1 MADLKPL
8 GSEKLNGDDKLKR
21 ILELAYYKTD
31 NKKNTAKAE
40 IVKESKTGGVY
51 GVVKEKDGY
60 YVKRGLNENS
70 LDYIGGM
77 FMKNK
82 NKFSSY
88 AEAVKRLELIKG
100 QEEYLNEATKYVL
113 KTDKPAQVEAPVPAP
128 AIDDAPPAD
137 AALPPLPPADG
148 GEASVEEPLPE
159 LPPME
164 GGEDMG
170 GEEEAPSE
178 SKRSDYMAEAQKHA
192 GRLGQE
198 LRDIKD
204 KMESDDIKYIL
215 NMIISAV
222 DLDKLD
228 DEDIED
234 IAEKFERDEEQ
245 GAEEGGED
253 NLGGEELGGEELP
266 AEEPVA
272 ADEELGEEANPM
284 DALESFINSSID
296 EEYTDFD
303 EEDLSGLEDEM
314 DELNIADYAD
324 LDEEAIDDSMFDF
337 KPDYVSPSLGD
348 DDDVE
353 LDESDDFIGKFQNDV
368 SWVHPDNKHFG
379 QGDETDGYGDD
390 ETFDDYDTFNSKY
403 QGKHKWFDNDKSFFD
418 MYKNKYGPLNIR
430 SRRPTEMDDDVELDE
445 SDDLIGKFDG
455 QASWTRHDNSMF
467 DGNLDDYSD
476 DETFDDYDT
485 FNSKYQGKH
494 KWFGDKGHSTFR
506 MYKDGYG
513 PFSVRNRKPK
523 EMDSEVEIDLDEIK
537 NEINNNIHT
546 TLSKYFK

>member
-31 NKKNTAKAE
+31 NKKNTSKAE
-40 IVKESKTGGVY
+40 VVKESKTGGVY
-51 GVVKEKDGY
+51 GIVKEKDGY
-60 YVKRGLNENS
+60 YVKRGLNESS

-100 QEEYLNEATKYVL
+100 QEELLNEATKYVL
-113 KTDKPAQVEAPVPAP
+113 KTDKPAQEEAPLPVP

-137 AALPPLPPADG
+137 EALPPLPPAEG
-148 GEASVEEPLPE
+148 GEAPAGEEPLPE

-164 GGEDMG
+164 GGDDMG
-170 GEEEAPSE
+170 AEGEEAPAE

-253 NLGGEELGGEELP
+253 NFGGEELGGEELP

-272 ADEELGEEANPM
+272 SDEELGEEENPM
-284 DALESFINSSID
+284 DALENFINSSID
-296 EEYTDFD
+296 EEEYTDFD
-303 EEDLSGLEDEM
+303 EEDLSGLGEEEDM
-314 DELNIADYAD
+314 YELNIADYAD
-324 LDEEAIDDSMFDF
+324 LDEEAIDDSMFDY
-337 KPDYVSPSLGD
+337 KPDFVSPELSGNDEVQLD
-348 DDDVE
+348 EYDMDEAEMNYEMADDVE
-353 LDESDDFIGKFQNDV
+353 ME
-368 SWVHPDNKHFG
+368 
-379 QGDETDGYGDD
+379 E
-390 ETFDDYDTFNSKY
+390 
-403 QGKHKWFDNDKSFFD
+403 
-418 MYKNKYGPLNIR
+418 
-430 SRRPTEMDDDVELDE
+430 
-445 SDDLIGKFDG
+445 
-455 QASWTRHDNSMF
+455 
-467 DGNLDDYSD
+467 
-476 DETFDDYDT
+476 
-485 FNSKYQGKH
+485 
-494 KWFGDKGHSTFR
+494 
-506 MYKDGYG
+506 
-513 PFSVRNRKPK
+513 
-523 EMDSEVEIDLDEIK
+523 EVEIDLDEIK